1 MARKLLLAPTPVA
14 GLRRAGNARKGCA
27 AARVACCLMALSL
40 SACAA
45 TGGIGAQFVP
55 AEKYQELTCQQIG
68 AEGERVARRVA
79 EISGVEYAAP
89 GASWLAT
96 QPIVVRWPSPWLA
109 TGDEGTPELPRLKG
123 EFEAL
128 ERASALK
135 RCSYS
140 FKQQTT

>member
-1 MARKLLLAPTPVA
+1 MARKLLLAPKHVT
-14 GLRRAGNARKGCA
+14 GLRTIGNACMWCPP
-27 AARVACCLMALSL
+27 ARIACCLIALSL

-45 TGGIGAQFVP
+45 AGGIGAQFVSP
-55 AEKYQELTCQQIG
+55 EKYQELTCQQIG

-89 GASWLAT
+89 GATWLAT
-96 QPIVVRWPSPWLA
+96 QPIVVRWPTPWLA
-109 TGDEGTPELPRLKG
+109 TADEGAPELPKLKG